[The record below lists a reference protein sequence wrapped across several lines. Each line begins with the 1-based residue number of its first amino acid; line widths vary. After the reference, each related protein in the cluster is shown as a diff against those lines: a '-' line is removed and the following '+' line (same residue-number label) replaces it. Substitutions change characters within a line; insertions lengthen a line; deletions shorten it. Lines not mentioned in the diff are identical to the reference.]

1 MFLISDKY
9 NCSFFLKGRDITA
22 EHGSDLQ
29 SLKNSLE
36 SLREEQ
42 ERGRNMLE
50 EALKL
55 LSSLVS
61 EHSAKPSPERLMD
74 SAIQT
79 SPGLE
84 QSLSN
89 ILQHKKLEDTQLVC
103 ASQNLQ
109 HSQVEVPPQNTSC
122 VIGKRKSTLRS
133 HRKRKKRPLVLSQ
146 RRRCISDENS
156 QSFMNC
162 NNISAPFCEHHD
174 LNAVTSRDSKD
185 PDCLITLNRDMRS
198 SESAGCLITP
208 LSCWSQDSNS
218 SACLAG
224 IKPILDKLSAE
235 STTRMPV
242 NHENFWQL
250 FDMDCDSD
258 VGF

>member
-1 MFLISDKY
+1 MFY
-9 NCSFFLKGRDITA
+9 FFLKGGDATA
-22 EHGSDLQ
+22 EHNSNLQ
-29 SLKNSLE
+29 GLKNSLE

-42 ERGRNMLE
+42 ERGRNMFE

-55 LSSLVS
+55 LSTLVS
-61 EHSAKPSPERLMD
+61 EHSAKPSSDRITD

-89 ILQHKKLEDTQLVC
+89 ILEDNKLEGTQLC

-109 HSQVEVPPQNTSC
+109 HTEAEVLPQVPSC
-122 VIGKRKSTLRS
+122 SIGKRKLTVRS
-133 HRKRKKRPLVLSQ
+133 HRRRKKRPLVLSQ

-156 QSFMNC
+156 QLFMNC
-162 NNISAPFCEHHD
+162 NNKQNISPPFCEHHD
-174 LNAVTSRDSKD
+174 RNTVTTRDSLN
-185 PDCLITLNRDMRS
+185 PDCLITLNRDTRS
-198 SESAGCLITP
+198 SDAAGCLITP

-218 SACLAG
+218 SVCLAG

-235 STTRMPV
+235 STSGTPMK
-242 NHENFWQL
+242 HENFWQL
-250 FDMDCDSD
+250 LDMDCDSD
-258 VGF
+258 LGL